1 MIAKYFFLCYDICVI
16 VCNKLSIYNM
26 FEMINIFS
34 ILILEITMVKKTL
47 LFNKLKRFKKGPC
60 LKEQFFSDQNL
71 LKNQISIEDLEEES
85 QKKGIEEKI
94 GEANQEVAKQ
104 SSKKKKLSN
113 LLLFVVNI
121 AVVAVI
127 LIHQLTTSEVESFG
141 EIIASG
147 LFQWEY
153 LFPILCCFFAVMF
166 IDAFRSNV
174 LLKQSSGK
182 SQYVLCYKMCALGR
196 YWDGITPLSSGG
208 EPFQIYYL
216 SKHGV
221 SADNAISVT
230 LSRYIIFQLGWLLM
244 GISATIYATHFY
256 SETNIVSVA
265 SYVGFGI
272 NAFMLIGTWGLSLSK
287 KLGKIL
293 VAKSLKLLHKMHIVK
308 DYEKQ
313 YDKVMDTVSGFQTTM
328 AKYTKRVWTFLGLV
342 VSQLV
347 QFVFQYTIPYLVF
360 LMLGGT
366 PSIETWLSMIFLNVL
381 IDLASSFIPLP
392 GGTGMSE
399 VSFTI
404 VFGELFPNGTAFW
417 GLLIWRFVTY
427 YSFLIQ
433 GIITTVYDYVWGDKK
448 LEWQKKKW
456 QLEAESNKFKQDQV
470 KKYSKRTR
478 GKIKI

>member
-1 MIAKYFFLCYDICVI
+1 
-16 VCNKLSIYNM
+16 
-26 FEMINIFS
+26 
-34 ILILEITMVKKTL
+34 MVKKTL

-71 LKNQISIEDLEEES
+71 LKNQISIDDLEEES

-104 SSKKKKLSN
+104 SSKKKKISN

-121 AVVAVI
+121 IVVAVI
-127 LIHQLTTSEVESFG
+127 LIYQLTNSEVVSLT
-141 EIIASG
+141 EIISEG
-147 LFQWEY
+147 IIKWEY
-153 LFPILCCFFAVMF
+153 FILALCCILALMV

-174 LLKQSSGK
+174 LLKQASGK
-182 SQYVLCYKMCALGR
+182 GQYTLCYKMCALGR

-208 EPFQIYYL
+208 EPYQIYYL
-216 SKHGV
+216 SKHGI
-221 SADNAISVT
+221 SADNSISVT

-244 GISATIYATHFY
+244 GICATIYATHFY

-265 SYVGFGI
+265 SFVGFGI
-272 NAFMLIGTWGLSLSK
+272 NAFMLIGTWVLSVSK

-328 AKYTKRVWTFLGLV
+328 AKYTKRIWSFIGLV

-347 QFVFQYTIPYLVF
+347 QFVFQYTVPYFVY

-366 PSIETWLSMIFLNVL
+366 PNVEVWLSMIFLNVL

-404 VFGELFPNGTAFW
+404 VFGDLFPNGTAFW
-417 GLLIWRFVTY
+417 GLLFWRFITY

-433 GIITTVYDYVWGDKK
+433 GIVVTIYDYVWGDKK

-470 KKYSKRTR
+470 KKYNKRTK